1 MMLRSPDGHVFALKC
16 RAGKGPL
23 PLPVLQSL
31 YIPPPGPEQAGPVH
45 RPLAVLVTT
54 YVPDEMTWTVAAGS
68 NILIVYLPPAN
79 PPAAAVLKV
88 LIVLKDLENVLAGR
102 QKDMGEVVSSVDNQ
116 RTAGSAVSVAAA
128 LGRLGCYREA
138 LQLYGRPMSEL
149 SSRLGWNNPAILD
162 VRLYFAEIMAFQGLR
177 DDAEREFQAVYE
189 GRLATFGQAHPAT
202 QYAFSKL
209 TEARHRRG

>member
-1 MMLRSPDGHVFALKC
+1 
-16 RAGKGPL
+16 
-23 PLPVLQSL
+23 
-31 YIPPPGPEQAGPVH
+31 VH

-54 YVPDEMTWTVAAGS
+54 YVPDEMAWTVAAGS
-68 NILIVYLPPAN
+68 NILIVHLPPMN
-79 PPAAAVLKV
+79 PPTAAVLKV
-88 LIVLKDLENVLAGR
+88 LLVLKDLENVMAGR
-102 QKDMGEVVSSVDNQ
+102 QGDIREVVSSADTQ
-116 RTAGSAVSVAAA
+116 RTAGSAVSMAAA
-128 LGRLGCYREA
+128 LGRVGCYREA
-138 LQLYGRPMSEL
+138 LQLYGGPMSEL